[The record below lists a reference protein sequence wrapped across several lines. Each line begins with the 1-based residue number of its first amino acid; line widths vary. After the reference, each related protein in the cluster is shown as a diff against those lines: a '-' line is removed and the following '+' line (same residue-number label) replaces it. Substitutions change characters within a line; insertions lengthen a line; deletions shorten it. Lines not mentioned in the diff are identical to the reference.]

1 MRNPNEGKKKYSI
14 VHWKTGVPEE
24 EGMYII
30 SLTNGRVKVSECIL
44 VDTEDCESLVWREFD
59 DEDIA
64 AWCKLSD
71 IEPYKEES
79 E

>member
-1 MRNPNEGKKKYSI
+1 MESVIK
-14 VHWKTGVPEE
+14 WQTGVPEE

-30 SLTNGRVKVSECIL
+30 STDGQVKVSECIM
-44 VDTEDCESLVWREFD
+44 VDIEEQDCESIVWREFD

-71 IEPYKEES
+71 IEPYKERRK
-79 E
+79 